1 MNLGGK
7 APTGRQVKHIGN
19 HTSGRRRAAAALRR
33 PDGGAMSKRR
43 RHDVAVTSITAD
55 MEDVVL
61 TSANEYRS
69 FIDSAFVELH
79 SGDWAYIVFDGKI
92 FILAGIFSF
101 FTQFS
106 WSFAPSARS
115 HRFGVFT
122 DAWGSLP

>member
-1 MNLGGK
+1 
-7 APTGRQVKHIGN
+7 
-19 HTSGRRRAAAALRR
+19 
-33 PDGGAMSKRR
+33 MSKRR

-61 TSANEYRS
+61 TSAKEYRS

-101 FTQFS
+101 LR
-106 WSFAPSARS
+106 SFHGVLPRPHALIGSAYS
-115 HRFGVFT
+115 LMHGVLCRKQT
-122 DAWGSLP
+122 YVHHYCYRTTVSC

>member
-1 MNLGGK
+1 VNLGGK

-92 FILAGIFSF
+92 FILAGIF
-101 FTQFS
+101 
-106 WSFAPSARS
+106 
-115 HRFGVFT
+115 
-122 DAWGSLP
+122 